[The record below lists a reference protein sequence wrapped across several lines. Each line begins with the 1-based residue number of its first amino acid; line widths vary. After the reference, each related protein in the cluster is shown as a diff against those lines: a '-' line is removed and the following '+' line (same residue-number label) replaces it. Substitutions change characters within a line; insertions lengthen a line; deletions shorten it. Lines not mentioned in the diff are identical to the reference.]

1 MKKIEPA
8 TVIYLRKSQEDKE
21 LETIGEKETLA
32 RHRKMLLGVAERQ
45 GLNITKIYEEIL
57 SGDSIDERPEMQKLI
72 TDLLNKKYS
81 HLMVMELQRLS
92 RGSTKD
98 QGIILE
104 ALEISGTKI
113 VTPDRTYDPKNEYD
127 LEAIEFGLYMS
138 RREYKFITK
147 RMRSGVVQSVRE
159 GNFVSPHAPLG
170 YDILNRGRRDRTLIP
185 NKYAPLVK
193 QIYEWRLHENMSSW
207 DIAVRLEGMGIPT
220 RNQTSCWSN
229 GTINHILRNPTYL
242 GKIQWNNKHEAKE
255 YNQNLGIIEKT
266 YRLRPR
272 EEVILVEGKHDA
284 IIDEELFNAVQKT
297 FREGA
302 PVDRKKLINMFA
314 GLIKCKRCGKSINLQ
329 SFPVKAARAN
339 RYSHTPSVTC
349 RMKSV
354 LADKVTVP
362 LLQKLREH
370 AEDLEFQIQNFN
382 SDGETERYQE
392 NKKTLENEL
401 EKLNRKRTNI
411 FDLMEEGDYTRAE
424 FLERKALVDEKILKV
439 KSSLDDLVEPTQH
452 EIKLKSAKFSE
463 VLKSLDDDSINI
475 TKKNRL
481 LKSVIERIDFVHDNG
496 IVELDIFFK

>member
-1 MKKIEPA
+1 MKVVEPA

-72 TDLLNKKYS
+72 TDLLNKKYTN
-81 HLMVMELQRLS
+81 LMVVELQRLS

-113 VTPDRTYDPKNEYD
+113 VTPDRTYDPNNEYD

-159 GNFVSPHAPLG
+159 GNFVSPHPPLG

-185 NKYAPLVK
+185 NDYAPIVK
-193 QIYEWRLHENMSSW
+193 QMYEWRLHENMSPW
-207 DIAVRLEGMGIPT
+207 DICVRLDKMGVPT
-220 RNQTSCWSN
+220 RGRSKKWAA
-229 GTINHILRNPTYL
+229 GTVNHILRNPTYL
-242 GKIQWNNKHEAKE
+242 GKIQWNNKHETKE
-255 YNQNLGIIEKT
+255 YNQHLGVIEKT
-266 YRLRPR
+266 HRLRSR
-272 EEVILVEGKHDA
+272 DEVILVEGKHDA
-284 IIDEELFNAVQKT
+284 IIEQELFDAVQKT
-297 FREGA
+297 FREAA
-302 PVDRKKLINMFA
+302 PVDRKKLKNMFA
-314 GLIKCKRCGKSINLQ
+314 GLIKCRRCGKSINLQ
-329 SFPVKAARAN
+329 SFPVEAARAD
-339 RYSHTPSVTC
+339 RYSHTPALDC
-349 RMKSV
+349 KMKSI
-354 LADKVTVP
+354 LEWKVTP
-362 LLQKLREH
+362 KILQKLREH
-370 AEDLEFQIQNFN
+370 AEDLEFQITDFN
-382 SDGETERYQE
+382 SDGEIERYKKD
-392 NKKTLENEL
+392 KKTLENEL

-439 KSSLDDLVEPTQH
+439 KASIDSLVEPTEH
-452 EIKLKSAKFSE
+452 DIKLKSAKFSE
-463 VLKSLDDDSINI
+463 VMKSLEDNSINI

-481 LKSVIERIDFVHDNG
+481 LKSVIERIDYVHDNG